1 MKPWETWN
9 EHLYI
14 MSFNYKA
21 FICCFF
27 EQILPTV
34 LRMTPSLQKHRKSR
48 TFFDFW
54 WVRPCDWR
62 QWWRLYSIWMC
73 SVCEKI
79 MIPPLI
85 LSRTYSYLAWLTFY
99 RDIIVDLGRQRLN
112 YTLCIINVAI
122 LQIRNYSLFLFYGR
136 KRAAGMFSWYLS
148 KYLVYFIYL
157 YIKKTKKQLTLN
169 ISCENCKQMSDKVH
183 PK

>member
-27 EQILPTV
+27 ELILPTV

-148 KYLVYFIYL
+148 KYFIYL